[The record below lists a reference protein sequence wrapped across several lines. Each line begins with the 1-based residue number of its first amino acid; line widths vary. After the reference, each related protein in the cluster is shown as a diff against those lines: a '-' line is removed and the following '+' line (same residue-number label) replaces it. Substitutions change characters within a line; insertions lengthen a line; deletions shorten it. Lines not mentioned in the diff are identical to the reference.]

1 MKWILSPSEI
11 ERHHKNCVGGKAYT
25 LSLMAREGFEIP
37 ETLFL
42 TVDAYHGFVK
52 AAGLGERILLELNR
66 KNFKDM
72 RWEEIWDCATR
83 IRNFF
88 LKQPIPKHLHD
99 ELTAQVQ
106 SRFNGKSVAVRSS
119 APDEDAAGSSF
130 AGLHESFI
138 NVRGTESIL
147 KHVRLVW
154 ASLWSDAA
162 LLYRQEIGL
171 DVEKSAMAVV
181 LQETVTGNRSGVVFS
196 QNPNDETQGIIES
209 VYGLNQGLVDGR
221 VEPDRWIL
229 DREKNTVLSH
239 TPVDRS
245 HWLIP
250 SEHGVEMVPLPQD
263 LSQRPPISTEEALR
277 IYGLACRAEALF
289 KFPQDVEW
297 TIRND
302 TLYLLQSRPITTLL
316 SNQTEDKR
324 AWYLSLHRSF
334 ENLKAL
340 RKTIE
345 EKLIPEM
352 KQTARDLAGKDL
364 TILSHGELADE
375 IKKRWEINHGWVN
388 VYWEE
393 FIPYAHGIRLFGQY
407 YNDAVQPDDPYEFM
421 NLLAHT
427 QMASL
432 ERNRMLEDLA
442 SMVRSDP
449 ELLEKLQTGNAL
461 VFDPEFEKKV
471 DGFIEKFGD
480 LSCAVT
486 GGTECAT
493 DTRPL
498 FKLLVEMAAKPLS
511 SKPSKQM
518 KDAGTLE
525 KNFLGCFEGSKRK
538 EAMDLLDLARSS
550 YRLRD
555 DDNIYLGRIE
565 AQLLTAVM
573 EGKTRVEKSGP
584 VENSG
589 PREKQPPE
597 LDKLRSVIHDLD
609 FGDGKPE
616 MAVATD
622 EYGFKVNP
630 RQLVGQPAGPGLS
643 RGNARVIR
651 HHLDLQDFK
660 NAEILV
666 CDSVDPN
673 MTFVIP
679 LAAGVVERRGGMLI
693 HGAIIAREYGLPC
706 VTGIP
711 DATSLIRTGDEIT
724 VDGYLGIVTIL
735 KQEVRT
741 QKIDG

>member
-11 ERHHKNCVGGKAYT
+11 KRNHRNLVGGKAFA
-25 LSLMAREGFEIP
+25 LSIMAREGFEIP

-42 TVDAYHGFVK
+42 TVEAYHEFVS
-52 AAGLGERILLELNR
+52 ATGLRERILLELNR
-66 KNFKDM
+66 KDFKDM

-83 IRNFF
+83 IRNLF
-88 LKQPIPKHLHD
+88 LKKPIPKHLDD
-99 ELTAQVQ
+99 ELAEQVQ
-106 SRFNGKSVAVRSS
+106 SCFNGKSVAVRSS

-181 LQETVTGNRSGVVFS
+181 LQETVTGNRPGVVFS

-239 TPVDRS
+239 NPVERS

-263 LSQRPPISTEEALR
+263 LSERPPISTEEALR
-277 IYGLACRAEALF
+277 IYGLACRAEAFF
-289 KFPQDVEW
+289 KIPQDVEW

-302 TLYLLQSRPITTLL
+302 SLYLLQSRPITTLL
-316 SNQTEDKR
+316 SNKTEDKR
-324 AWYLSLHRSF
+324 AWYLSLHRTF

-352 KQTARDLAGKDL
+352 KQTARDLADKDL
-364 TILSHGELADE
+364 TMLSHGELADE
-375 IKKRWEINHGWVN
+375 IKKRWEINHDWVN
-388 VYWEE
+388 IYWEE

-421 NLLAHT
+421 NLLIHT

-432 ERNRMLEDLA
+432 KRNRILEDLA
-442 SMVRSDP
+442 GMVRKDP

-461 VFDPEFEKKV
+461 VLNPEFEKKV
-471 DGFIEKFGD
+471 DGFIVKFGD

-498 FKLLVEMAAKPLS
+498 FKLLLEMAAKPS
-511 SKPSKQM
+511 SLKPRKPM

-525 KNFLGCFEGSKRK
+525 KKFLGCFEGSKRK

-573 EGKTRVEKSGP
+573 EGKTRVDISGP

-589 PREKQPPE
+589 HLEKQRSE
-597 LDKLRSVIHDLD
+597 LDKLKSVIHDLD
-609 FGDGKPE
+609 YGNGKPE
-616 MAVATD
+616 LAVTID

-711 DATSLIRTGDEIT
+711 DATSLIHTGDEIT

-735 KQEVRT
+735 
-741 QKIDG
+741 QKGL